1 MQSPIS
7 SLQSPISD
15 PCPELVERVQSSIS
29 NKGVRPVHYV
39 SIGPGSSQDIDGEVV
54 EEGQVCISV
63 NGTELATFMCSPRDL
78 ERMALGFLYN
88 ESIITGL
95 HDVNHWHISKN
106 ESCVDVWLDDVNAEL
121 PRRMIVTAGC
131 GGGITFD
138 DLSQRHEPLY
148 SDLRATPEQLANL
161 MRQLHLGAELYQRA
175 RGIHTAVLADS
186 ERVLLQVEDIGRHN
200 CLDKLCGAALLE
212 NIETRDRILLSSG
225 RISSEMINKARRLQ
239 TPIVCSRTS
248 PTSLSVALAE
258 AWNMTIVAYLRQ
270 DRMRIYAHPERILP
284 G

>member
-1 MQSPIS
+1 VADGVVQSPIS
-7 SLQSPISD
+7 NLQSPTLNE
-15 PCPELVERVQSSIS
+15 P
-29 NKGVRPVHYV
+29 GVRPVHYV
-39 SIGPGSSQDIDGEVV
+39 SVGPGSPQDIDGEVV

-78 ERMALGFLYN
+78 DRMALGFLYN
-88 ESIITGL
+88 EGIISGL
-95 HDVNHWHISKN
+95 QDVHHWHISRN
-106 ESCVDVWLDDVNAEL
+106 ESCVDVWLHDVNVEL
-121 PRRMIVTAGC
+121 PRRMIITAGC

-138 DLSQRHEPLY
+138 DLSQRHEPLR
-148 SDLRATPEQLANL
+148 SDLQATPAQLANL

-175 RGIHTAVLADS
+175 RGIHTAVLADTDHA
-186 ERVLLQVEDIGRHN
+186 LLQVEDIGRHN
-200 CLDKLCGAALLE
+200 CLDKLRGAALLE

-270 DRMRIYAHPERILP
+270 DRMRVYTHSERVLR